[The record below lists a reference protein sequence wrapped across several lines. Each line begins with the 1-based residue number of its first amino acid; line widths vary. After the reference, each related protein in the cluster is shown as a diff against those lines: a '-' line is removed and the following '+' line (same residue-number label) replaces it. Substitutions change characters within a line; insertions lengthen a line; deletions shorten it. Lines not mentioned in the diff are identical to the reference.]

1 MGKNNVL
8 KIFRFACLLCIIG
21 LGLTAIGC
29 SGGGIDGGGN
39 GETCEPEIVG
49 SVDTPGDAKDVHVSG
64 SHAYVADNMADGSY
78 GLQVIDVSDPANPV
92 IAGSVDTPGAGHGP
106 KGGVHVSGSNAYVAD
121 WLDYVYLNGLQVID
135 ICD

>member
-49 SVDTPGDAKDVHVSG
+49 SVDMSDEIHDVHVSG
-64 SHAYVADNMADGSY
+64 SYAYMSEWDE
-78 GLQVIDVSDPANPV
+78 VIRRELDVL
-92 IAGSVDTPGAGHGP
+92 
-106 KGGVHVSGSNAYVAD
+106 K
-121 WLDYVYLNGLQVID
+121 VID